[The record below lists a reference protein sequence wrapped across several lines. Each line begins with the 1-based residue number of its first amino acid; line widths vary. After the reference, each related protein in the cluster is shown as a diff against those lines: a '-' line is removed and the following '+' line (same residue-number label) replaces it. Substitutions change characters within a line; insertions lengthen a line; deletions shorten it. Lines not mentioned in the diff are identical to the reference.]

1 MHILYIVFCL
11 QIRKQAIKD
20 LPTLCKDNKEHTARI
35 ADILAQLLQAE
46 DTSELAVVHNSIM
59 SLMKSDPK
67 GRNKL
72 LEFNTIKI
80 LYELNV
86 AFIQHH

>member
-1 MHILYIVFCL
+1 MRLYQISPLFFCL

-67 GRNKL
+67 GKNKVV
-72 LEFNTIKI
+72 ECNTID
-80 LYELNV
+80 
-86 AFIQHH
+86 FI